1 MWRPST
7 PTAGAPRAHCSLS
20 VSPKVEKSFRFFESR
35 GGDGEQTAW
44 EHLGDRMERP
54 RALRSLFLSL
64 LIGFFNHRR
73 RTSTM

>member
-35 GGDGEQTAW
+35 GGDESRLRGSTW
-44 EHLGDRMERP
+44 ETEWRGRGHFVLCSFP
-54 RALRSLFLSL
+54 Y
-64 LIGFFNHRR
+64 
-73 RTSTM
+73 